1 MIEKISSHRRQTSAR
16 ALVLA
21 ALTQVVACASSAT
34 GTNGIEEDAA
44 VDSGVVD
51 GGRDAGSPDGRAQ
64 DSGRHDAG
72 TDVQVDAGQPDTGM
86 TATPV
91 VELFSAVAGSQ
102 GNVGIFGRVRLG
114 DSYIAGHTLR
124 LQKVSGDGVVD
135 NFADGSYSR
144 AGANNGS
151 IYMDHVCVTT
161 GATTTVGN
169 VLMPNS
175 SRFGQV
181 YLTPTGCRAGDHDSG
196 WSIARL
202 YTPENLVD
210 RDGSVDLLATDL
222 SSDDRPSGGLRVNI
236 PHTLLLPGE
245 MSPVEGMMAM
255 PIAGTVRAGQ
265 PFSTIITAQSSGG
278 YTVACNPL
286 RPDLVEHT
294 NGEGEAGSGCSVAI
308 NGPSSDQFRSNVA
321 KNSETSPDSYA
332 LSIDYGSTENG
343 LFWSRG
349 RGVMNPRQFWTLYN
363 LGGGMHI
370 FTMASGSRGRTAAQV
385 NLARE
390 ATNVA
395 TSLVQVNVE

>member
-1 MIEKISSHRRQTSAR
+1 MIEKISGHRRQASAR

-21 ALTQVVACASSAT
+21 ALTQVAACASTAT
-34 GTNGIEEDAA
+34 GRSGVEEDAA
-44 VDSGVVD
+44 VDSGVD
-51 GGRDAGSPDGRAQ
+51 GGRDASYPDGGAP
-64 DSGRHDAG
+64 DTGRHDAG
-72 TDVQVDAGQPDTGM
+72 TDVQGDAGQPDTGM

-124 LQKVSGDGVVD
+124 LQVEGGDGSVD
-135 NFADGSYSR
+135 NFANGSYSR
-144 AGANNGS
+144 SDADNNT
-151 IYMDHVCVTT
+151 ITMDHVCVTT
-161 GATTTVGN
+161 GPTTTVGN
-169 VLMPNS
+169 VLLPDS

-181 YLTPTGCRAGDHDSG
+181 YLTPAGCRTGDHDSG

-202 YTPENLVD
+202 YTPVNRAD
-210 RDGSVDLLATDL
+210 TDSTVDLRAVDL
-222 SSDDRPSGGLRVNI
+222 NLEDRPSGVVRVGV
-236 PHTLLLPGE
+236 PHTMLLPGE
-245 MSPVEGMMAM
+245 MSPEEGMTAM

-278 YTVACNPL
+278 YTIACNSL

-294 NGEGEAGSGCSVAI
+294 NGEGEAGSGCSMAI
-308 NGPSSDQFRSNVA
+308 NGPASDQFRSNVA
-321 KNSETSPDSYA
+321 KNSETSLDSYA

-349 RGVMNPRQFWTLYN
+349 QGVMNPRQFWTLYN
-363 LGGGMHI
+363 LGGGMHL
-370 FTMASGSRGRTAAQV
+370 FTMVSGARGRTAARV

-390 ATNVA
+390 TTNVA

>member
-21 ALTQVVACASSAT
+21 ALTQVAACASSAT

-51 GGRDAGSPDGRAQ
+51 VGRDAVSPDGGAQ

-72 TDVQVDAGQPDTGM
+72 TDVQVDGGQPDTGM

-124 LQKVSGDGVVD
+124 LQIQAGDGSVD

-144 AGANNGS
+144 SGADNNS
-151 IYMDHVCVTT
+151 VTMDHVCVTNGPT
-161 GATTTVGN
+161 ITVGN

-202 YTPENLVD
+202 YTPPNDVD
-210 RDGSVDLLATDL
+210 TDSSVDLQAADL
-222 SSDDRPSGGLRVNI
+222 SLAAQPRGSVRVNI
-236 PHTLLLPGE
+236 PHITLRPGE
-245 MSPVEGMMAM
+245 PSVQEEIRIL
-255 PIAGTVRAGQ
+255 PIAANVR
-265 PFSTIITAQSSGG
+265 GG
-278 YTVACNPL
+278 NHSHRLLQLEVLA
-286 RPDLVEHT
+286 
-294 NGEGEAGSGCSVAI
+294 AI
-308 NGPSSDQFRSNVA
+308 
-321 KNSETSPDSYA
+321 
-332 LSIDYGSTENG
+332 L
-343 LFWSRG
+343 
-349 RGVMNPRQFWTLYN
+349 
-363 LGGGMHI
+363 
-370 FTMASGSRGRTAAQV
+370 
-385 NLARE
+385 
-390 ATNVA
+390 
-395 TSLVQVNVE
+395 